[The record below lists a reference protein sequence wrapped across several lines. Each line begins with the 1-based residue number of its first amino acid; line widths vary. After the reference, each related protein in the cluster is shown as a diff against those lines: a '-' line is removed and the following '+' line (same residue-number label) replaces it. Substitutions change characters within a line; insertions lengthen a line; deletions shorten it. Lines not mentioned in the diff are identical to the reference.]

1 MSATTFTFIGT
12 EEEVL
17 AIRRFAS
24 IIKQKKSNSS
34 SETIIKS
41 GVLKINKKKA
51 KDLDSTYDLSNLP
64 IRKTTTTFNTP
75 NWKKTGRRIDLS

>member
-1 MSATTFTFIGT
+1 MSTTFTFTGT

-17 AIRRFAS
+17 AIKRFAKS
-24 IIKQKKSNSS
+24 IKLKKSKAN

-41 GVLKINKKKA
+41 SVLKIIKKKA
-51 KDLDSTYDLSNLP
+51 KDLDSAYDLSNLP

-75 NWKKTGRRIDLS
+75 NWQKIGKRIDLS